1 MPFQSGPHGIQDL
14 AKRLGVISLA
24 AIAGAMIGLIATG
37 FFMLVQLAAQ
47 IWTPAL
53 TRSLEEPAPIVY
65 NATLGLALL
74 GSALIAGFI
83 LSRMRPHRPEGA
95 ADLIQAAQ
103 THHLPNIR
111 QGLLSSIL
119 ALNNLCGGAS
129 VGVFGP
135 LVHLGGCLNA
145 LFLKRQRD
153 FPIDLMLG
161 AGAGAA
167 IAAVFSAPIGAAIFA
182 YETIIR
188 RFGSFGA
195 APVLAA
201 TFAAYW
207 SAEQLLGGHRLF
219 SVATIPSLDP
229 TSLGLAALIGIACGA
244 ACITYIYLVTTMPR
258 WADRTGIPISLR
270 PLVPASLLFLIS
282 PWLPHLLGT
291 GLGSADLALAGQ
303 LTLSLLIV
311 LVITKIA
318 MTSLCLGFGFFGG
331 VVSPAL
337 FFGMMIGGIVDQLI
351 SVPSADL
358 TQFALV
364 GAASC
369 IAAVIGAPI
378 AAVVMVL
385 EITGSYEW
393 AVLSMVSVL
402 TTSQITRSFIGQSLW
417 DRQLV
422 LRERQTSETR
432 THNA

>member
-1 MPFQSGPHGIQDL
+1 
-14 AKRLGVISLA
+14 
-24 AIAGAMIGLIATG
+24 
-37 FFMLVQLAAQ
+37 
-47 IWTPAL
+47 
-53 TRSLEEPAPIVY
+53 
-65 NATLGLALL
+65 
-74 GSALIAGFI
+74 
-83 LSRMRPHRPEGA
+83 
-95 ADLIQAAQ
+95 
-103 THHLPNIR
+103 
-111 QGLLSSIL
+111 
-119 ALNNLCGGAS
+119 
-129 VGVFGP
+129 
-135 LVHLGGCLNA
+135 
-145 LFLKRQRD
+145 
-153 FPIDLMLG
+153 
-161 AGAGAA
+161 
-167 IAAVFSAPIGAAIFA
+167 
-182 YETIIR
+182 
-188 RFGSFGA
+188 
-195 APVLAA
+195 
-201 TFAAYW
+201 
-207 SAEQLLGGHRLF
+207 
-219 SVATIPSLDP
+219 
-229 TSLGLAALIGIACGA
+229 
-244 ACITYIYLVTTMPR
+244 
-258 WADRTGIPISLR
+258 
-270 PLVPASLLFLIS
+270 
-282 PWLPHLLGT
+282 
-291 GLGSADLALAGQ
+291 
-303 LTLSLLIV
+303 LIV